1 MPLNQNETRRNFIKK
16 ATYVAP
22 IMLALGTL
30 STNASAHGSSIP
42 KAVKASSEA
51 PKVNN
56 KQGKANSEAPK
67 VNKKQDKGSSEAPK
81 VNKK

>member
-16 ATYVAP
+16 AVYAAP
-22 IMLALGTL
+22 VMLALGAL

-42 KAVKASSEA
+42 KAVKAGS
-51 PKVNN
+51 V
-56 KQGKANSEAPK
+56 APK

-81 VNKK
+81 TNQKIKTTVAKKNS